1 MAIRRAGGKRRHGRA
16 LERGGHWR
24 ANRSQHGT
32 LAETAQAHGG
42 LISPTLC
49 VASSLAIM
57 MEAGERG
64 ALPSGAKDEIAL
76 CTELT
81 NANPAAKPIWAQM
94 DCVV

>member
-1 MAIRRAGGKRRHGRA
+1 

-42 LISPTLC
+42 LISPALC